1 MSKINELI
9 QTLCPDGVEYKKLG
23 ELFSFKNGISK
34 NKSFFGHGQP
44 IINFTDVYHHVRL
57 YSTMIKGLVDATDSE
72 LERFGVCKGDC
83 FFTRT
88 SETKEDIG
96 RASVIVDDIEN
107 CVFSGF
113 LIKGHPITD
122 LLMPEYCSYCF
133 NSGDFRKTIVE
144 NANMTTRATITG
156 EILSKIEIPVPPL
169 PVQEEIVRIL
179 DEYTDLEAELE
190 AKLSEEIEL
199 KQKQYEVYRCEV
211 LTFGDDVERKSLN
224 DLCDYVDYR
233 GKTPKKTTSGR
244 FLVTAKNIGYGMIDY
259 EKSKEYI
266 AEDDYDMVMRR
277 GVPQIGDVL
286 ITTEAPMGHVAQV
299 DDDTVALAQRV
310 IKYCSKNKNV
320 LINDFLKHYC
330 LGQEFQQLLFKSA
343 NNGGTVAGIKGS
355 ILHTLEIPVPSLTE
369 QERIV
374 KILDKYDT
382 YTRDMI
388 STLNTELESRKKQYA
403 YYRDQLL
410 TFKRKE

>member
-44 IINFTDVYHHVRL
+44 IINFTDVYHHARL

-96 RASVIVDDIEN
+96 RASVIIDDIEN

-113 LIKGHPITD
+113 LIKGHPTTD

-156 EILSKIEIPVPPL
+156 EILSKIEIPIPP
-169 PVQEEIVRIL
+169 PSVQEEIVRIL
-179 DEYTDLEAELE
+179 DEYTNLEAELE

-199 KQKQYEVYRCEV
+199 KQKQYEVYRDEL
-211 LTFGDDVERKSLN
+211 LTFGGDIERKVLSEICDVRDGTHDSPKRSFEN
-224 DLCDYVDYR
+224 DAKYLL
-233 GKTPKKTTSGR
+233 TS
-244 FLVTAKNIGYGMIDY
+244 KNVKNGTICYDSAYKI
-259 EKSKEYI
+259 SKN
-266 AEDDYDMVMRR
+266 DYDEINKRSIVDVYDLLFTM
-277 GVPQIGDVL
+277 IGTVGEVGL
-286 ITTEAPMGHVAQV
+286 IIDEPDYA
-299 DDDTVALAQRV
+299 
-310 IKYCSKNKNV
+310 IKNV
-320 LINDFLKHYC
+320 GLIKTGGDIFLAKFLKYYLTSEC
-330 LGQEFQQLLFKSA
+330 VKQYIRENRS
-343 NNGGTVAGIKGS
+343 KGS
-355 ILHTLEIPVPSLTE
+355 QVFLALGKLRMLPVPVLDGAVMDELVSM
-369 QERIV
+369 
-374 KILDKYDT
+374 LDKYDT

-410 TFKRKE
+410 TFKRKD

>member
-9 QTLCPDGVEYKKLG
+9 QMLCPDGVEYKKLG

-57 YSTMIKGLVDATDSE
+57 YNTMIKGLVDATDSE

-179 DEYTDLEAELE
+179 DKYTELEAELE

-199 KQKQYEVYRCEV
+199 KQKQYEFYRDKL
-211 LTFGDDVERKSLN
+211 LTFEDDVERKKISNVYTRLRGTPITAGKMREIADEN
-224 DLCDYVDYR
+224 GDVR
-233 GKTPKKTTSGR
+233 IFAGGKTVINAFEKDIPKANITR
-244 FLVTAKNIGYGMIDY
+244 VPAVLVQ
-259 EKSKEYI
+259 S
-266 AEDDYDMVMRR
+266 R
-277 GVPQIGDVL
+277 GVIDFMYYDKPFTFKNEMWAYTHENTVSVQYLCYVLKNNAQKFRNEASGMGSMPQISLSV
-286 ITTEAPMGHVAQV
+286 TE
-299 DDDTVALAQRV
+299 
-310 IKYCSKNKNV
+310 
-320 LINDFLKHYC
+320 DF
-330 LGQEFQQLLFKSA
+330 
-343 NNGGTVAGIKGS
+343 
-355 ILHTLEIPVPSLTE
+355 EIPVPSPTE

-388 STLNTELESRKKQYA
+388 STLNIELESRKKQYA

>member
-72 LERFGVCKGDC
+72 LKRFGVCKGDC

-96 RASVIVDDIEN
+96 RASVIVDNIEN

-169 PVQEEIVRIL
+169 PVQDEIVRIL
-179 DEYTDLEAELE
+179 DEYTNLEAELE

-199 KQKQYEVYRCEV
+199 KQKQYEWYRDELLTMSDDVSMVSLGDIGTVCMCKRILKSQTNDIGGV
-211 LTFGDDVERKSLN
+211 PFYKIGTFGGVANAYISEELFEE
-224 DLCDYVDYR
+224 YR
-233 GKTPKKTTSGR
+233 DKYNYPKKGDILISAAGTIGR
-244 FLVTAKNIGYGMIDY
+244 TIVFDGQPAYFQDSNI
-259 EKSKEYI
+259 
-266 AEDDYDMVMRR
+266 VW
-277 GVPQIGDVL
+277 
-286 ITTEAPMGHVAQV
+286 
-299 DDDTVALAQRV
+299 
-310 IKYCSKNKNV
+310 
-320 LINDFLKHYC
+320 LKHDETKVTNRYLNC
-330 LGQEFQQLLFKSA
+330 MYQMSPWYIEK
-343 NNGGTVAGIKGS
+343 GGTIARLYNDN
-355 ILHTLEIPVPSLTE
+355 ILKAVIPVPSLEE
-369 QERIV
+369 QDKIV
-374 KILDKYDT
+374 DSIEEMKSTFGLL
-382 YTRDMI
+382 I
-388 STLNTELESRKKQYA
+388 SAINTELESRKKQYA

>member
-23 ELFSFKNGISK
+23 GLFSFKNGISK

-44 IINFTDVYHHVRL
+44 IINFTDVYHHARL

-72 LERFGVCKGDC
+72 LERFDVCKGDC

-156 EILSKIEIPVPPL
+156 EILSKIEIPVPSL

-179 DEYTDLEAELE
+179 DEYTRLEAELE

-199 KQKQYEVYRCEV
+199 KQKQYEVYRDEL
-211 LTFGDDVERKSLN
+211 LTFGDDVEYKKLKDVSSFVN
-224 DLCDYVDYR
+224 
-233 GKTPKKTTSGR
+233 GKGHE
-244 FLVTAKNIGYGMIDY
+244 KNIVNDGRYIVVNSKFVSTNGIVKKYSDVQICPLHIDD
-259 EKSKEYI
+259 I
-266 AEDDYDMVMRR
+266 LMVMSDLPNGR
-277 GVPQIGDVL
+277 
-286 ITTEAPMGHVAQV
+286 
-299 DDDTVALAQRV
+299 ALAKCYLVDENDKYTLNQR
-310 IKYCSKNKNV
+310 IGCFHTLNENIISTKFLFNV
-320 LINDFLKHYC
+320 LNRNY
-330 LGQEFQQLLFKSA
+330 QLLSYD
-343 NNGGTVAGIKGS
+343 NGIDQTNLRKDA
-355 ILHTLEIPVPSLTE
+355 ILNIDIPVPSPTE
-369 QERIV
+369 QQRIV

-388 STLNTELESRKKQYA
+388 SALNTELESRKKQYA